1 MRKYVTKI
9 TNWGITD
16 DHSSAFFPI
25 EAEPLVLLYVWTV
38 MILT

>member
-9 TNWGITD
+9 TNWITD
-16 DHSSAFFPI
+16 DHSSAFFPT

-38 MILT
+38 VILS